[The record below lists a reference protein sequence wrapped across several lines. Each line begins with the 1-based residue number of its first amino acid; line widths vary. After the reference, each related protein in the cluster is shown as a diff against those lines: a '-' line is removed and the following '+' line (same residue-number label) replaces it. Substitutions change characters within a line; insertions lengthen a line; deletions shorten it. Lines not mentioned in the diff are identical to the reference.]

1 VCDVQQT
8 EALVRE
14 KESKKAHFRSL
25 TKALVAAH
33 NNLTLAAQSVKNWSE
48 QGWTWNERDETNT
61 ACELAT
67 ATTFLGCVMDGLVVL
82 DLLDDRVPDDRVV
95 QPQNATTLS
104 FERSRFADPRL
115 LALQKG
121 VLRHDAHTVAEA
133 FRALRNE

>member
-48 QGWTWNERDETNT
+48 QGWTWNERDETDT
-61 ACELAT
+61 A
-67 ATTFLGCVMDGLVVL
+67 
-82 DLLDDRVPDDRVV
+82 
-95 QPQNATTLS
+95 
-104 FERSRFADPRL
+104 
-115 LALQKG
+115 K
-121 VLRHDAHTVAEA
+121 A